1 MATGA
6 TPRISPHWTVV
17 PHGANSVECR
27 FGVWSPTTYL
37 LRDDS
42 SSGTLYRIIKS
53 LDGTKTE
60 SEIAAEQDI
69 SRAALSEIIG
79 ELDSLGILSRGAVSG
94 LESYLNEVA
103 LPLGKDQNAT
113 LRSMVFLGDQALI
126 SATRQIV
133 YSTFAE
139 RVPIIDPEGESIALL
154 NDLDTDWLYDALE
167 FERHLEAFTDW
178 QEHFIVLLS
187 RGVNPLV
194 PKILNRVT
202 RRLCVP
208 WLNAMLDG
216 PFIHIGPLTN
226 LPSGACYECFE
237 TRVLMNLRNAES
249 YVRFK
254 SAFATREMV
263 LGTLPVLPVL
273 DSIVCSLTAFEIMN
287 FQLAGRCFTQG
298 KVLSIHLPTMET
310 AFNDVLQ
317 MPGCPGCG
325 PVAGRDDEALSFDIS
340 SITHLAGI
348 DSEDL

>member
-6 TPRISPHWTVV
+6 PRISPHWTVV
-17 PHGANSVECR
+17 PHGANNVECR
-27 FGVWSPTTYL
+27 FGIWSPTTYL

-42 SSGTLYRIIKS
+42 STGTLYKIIRS

-60 SEIAAEQDI
+60 SEIAAEHGI
-69 SRAALSEIIG
+69 GREALSEIIG
-79 ELDSLGILSRGAVSG
+79 ELDSVGILTRGPVSG
-94 LESYLNEVA
+94 LDSYLNEVA
-103 LPLGKDQNAT
+103 LPLGKNPDAT
-113 LRSMVFLGDQALI
+113 LRPMIFLGDHDLI

-139 RVPIIDPEGESIALL
+139 RVPISDPGVESIALL
-154 NDLDTDWLYDALE
+154 NDLDTGWLYDALE
-167 FERHLEAFTDW
+167 FERHLDTFIGWGD
-178 QEHFIVLLS
+178 HFIVLLS

-208 WLNAMLDG
+208 WLNATLDG

-226 LPSGACYECFE
+226 LPSGSCYECFE

-263 LGTLPVLPVL
+263 LGTPPILPVL
-273 DSIVCSLTAFEIMN
+273 DSIISSLTAFEIMN

-340 SITHLAGI
+340 SLTHLAGI
-348 DSEDL
+348 DSTDL